1 MSLYDERERGFE
13 AGFAHDQEREF
24 HAQAKRDKALGY
36 WLGEKLGKS
45 GEALEDYVLSVWRA
59 DLREPG
65 DRDVFDKLMADVRA
79 NGLDVSEAQ
88 LRARMDEELSAA
100 QAELRRG

>member
-24 HAQAKRDKALGY
+24 RAQAKRDKALGY

-59 DLREPG
+59 DLKEPG
-65 DRDVFDKLMADVRA
+65 DQDVFDKLMADVRA

-88 LRARMDEELSAA
+88 LRARMDDELAAA